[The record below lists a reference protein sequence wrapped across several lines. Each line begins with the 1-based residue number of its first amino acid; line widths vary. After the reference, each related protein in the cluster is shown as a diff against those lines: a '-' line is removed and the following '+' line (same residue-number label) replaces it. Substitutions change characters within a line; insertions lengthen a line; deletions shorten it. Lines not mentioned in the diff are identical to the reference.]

1 MLSLMKIKNI
11 EEMKKWEEIRF
22 AAVGRVDVWEIGKLA
37 ADEVERI
44 HVKNIHRLYATNIHF
59 I

>member
-1 MLSLMKIKNI
+1 MWSLMKEKNI

-22 AAVGRVDVWEIGKLA
+22 AAVGRVDEWEIGKLA
-37 ADEVERI
+37 ADDVERI